1 MKPMP
6 TSNKPSPPEPWFI
19 ALVLDQFSA
28 QVLAVADTSL
38 LGKVFGVIQQ
48 HVDSHKTFILAVSPE
63 ARAVGLYAG
72 MPVTLAK
79 RRYRNLLVIQR
90 DLNSEVLALQKLE
103 AILNLFSPDFKVKK
117 NGSSIIDV
125 TGTPVLRRYQPQRAT
140 ETIHAYLKKHL
151 RFPDIV
157 MGTATTRLLAQVLAS
172 CALPN
177 QINFCVKGQERTI
190 LDPLPP
196 EALPGLSPQCHALF
210 KKYSLHSVGQVSALG
225 KAGLLSHFGK
235 EGEKLYSLVSGVD
248 LQTLSPAA
256 ARVKAEIVL
265 THDLNSDDALAEKV
279 RLIADQLL
287 FQMRKN
293 QLKANR
299 FTLSLRYSDHKMAQ
313 KVFQLPQATDSFL
326 PIAEGAVKTFFVTY
340 QRRVALQTITL
351 SISQPKKE
359 TGQTNLFAESQS
371 LRQQAIANALEKIR
385 HKNQFSTIV
394 NGCHLK

>member
-1 MKPMP
+1 
-6 TSNKPSPPEPWFI
+6 
-19 ALVLDQFSA
+19 
-28 QVLAVADTSL
+28 
-38 LGKVFGVIQQ
+38 
-48 HVDSHKTFILAVSPE
+48 
-63 ARAVGLYAG
+63 

-117 NGSSIIDV
+117 NGSSIIDI

-210 KKYSLHSVGQVSALG
+210 KKYSLHSVGQVSTLG